1 VPGFDLNANKNVEML
16 DFQMR
21 IVIINLMNRTALKG
35 SHIMSLALS
44 PSQTLSLR
52 ARPGVPA
59 SSQSVA
65 DSSGAENA
73 ASATSGCVNSTDLL
87 RGQKA
92 VEINHNGSTY
102 RLQATRLGKLILT
115 K

>member
-1 VPGFDLNANKNVEML
+1 MPIAMPASAP
-16 DFQMR
+16 R
-21 IVIINLMNRTALKG
+21 
-35 SHIMSLALS
+35 
-44 PSQTLSLR
+44 TLSLPAR
-52 ARPGVPA
+52 APA
-59 SSQSVA
+59 YTETA
-65 DSSGAENA
+65 SGGH
-73 ASATSGCVNSTDLL
+73 ASGGGAGCVNSDEIL

>member
-1 VPGFDLNANKNVEML
+1 MSIAMPAS
-16 DFQMR
+16 
-21 IVIINLMNRTALKG
+21 A
-35 SHIMSLALS
+35 SH
-44 PSQTLSLR
+44 TLSLPAR
-52 ARPGVPA
+52 APA
-59 SSQSVA
+59 HTETA
-65 DSSGAENA
+65 SGGHAVSG
-73 ASATSGCVNSTDLL
+73 SAGCVNSTEIL

>member
-1 VPGFDLNANKNVEML
+1 MSIAMPA
-16 DFQMR
+16 
-21 IVIINLMNRTALKG
+21 
-35 SHIMSLALS
+35 SH
-44 PSQTLSLR
+44 TLSLP
-52 ARPGVPA
+52 ARVPA
-59 SSQSVA
+59 HTETASGGHPLGSSA
-65 DSSGAENA
+65 
-73 ASATSGCVNSTDLL
+73 GCVNSTEIL